1 MPRYYFH
8 LHNDLLARDEEG
20 RELPDLATAREEAI
34 RGARDLIAE
43 DIRRGKVTL
52 SHWIEIEDDA
62 GQHLLT
68 VRYGEVVQIDP

>member
-62 GQHLLT
+62 GQRLLT
-68 VRYGEVVQIDP
+68 VSYGEAVQIDP